1 MTVNL
6 PTAPLYNTKTCYF
19 RIFRWRQFSAPGTW
33 LSGRVAMTSVC
44 VLESLPR
51 FRPGTVVTKLH
62 SPSTSVP
69 KSSPWS
75 FLKGFPQ
82 IIITNCTVAL
92 MIAPAKV
99 YPPSPSTQLS
109 CYMISCILAKFWR
122 YHRTG
127 SYPLKK
133 LSSVC
138 YIFVKWSWERYTWVN
153 NSWEK
158 ETVGKYWITEEEI
171 IIIEEDMKIDCLW
184 KWKGRGVKG
193 THGEIKEE
201 TWKLVHSRHS
211 EIVHLYCD
219 IYLYFTYLSVVL
231 TRRFPFIL

>member
-1 MTVNL
+1 MPGSPTV
-6 PTAPLYNTKTCYF
+6 CYDV
-19 RIFRWRQFSAPGTW
+19 S
-33 LSGRVAMTSVC
+33 C

-51 FRPGTVVTKLH
+51 FRPGPVVTKLH

-69 KSSPWS
+69 NSSP
-75 FLKGFPQ
+75 LKFSSNHRHLRTLKC
-82 IIITNCTVAL
+82 I
-92 MIAPAKV
+92 
-99 YPPSPSTQLS
+99 PPPSTQLS

-171 IIIEEDMKIDCLW
+171 ILIEEDMKIDCLW
-184 KWKGRGVKG
+184 KWKGRGVNLRERTGK
-193 THGEIKEE
+193 
-201 TWKLVHSRHS
+201 
-211 EIVHLYCD
+211 
-219 IYLYFTYLSVVL
+219 
-231 TRRFPFIL
+231 

>member
-1 MTVNL
+1 MHL
-6 PTAPLYNTKTCYF
+6 
-19 RIFRWRQFSAPGTW
+19 APGSPAALLWHQFVYLNRCQGSDQAPSSPNFT
-33 LSGRVAMTSVC
+33 LPQPQYQNQA
-44 VLESLPR
+44 LEVSWKVFL
-51 FRPGTVVTKLH
+51 
-62 SPSTSVP
+62 
-69 KSSPWS
+69 KSSSP
-75 FLKGFPQ
+75 
-82 IIITNCTVAL
+82 IAL
-92 MIAPAKV
+92 MIAPVKV
-99 YPPSPSTQLS
+99 PTPSTQLS

-171 IIIEEDMKIDCLW
+171 ILIEEDMKIDCLW

>member
-6 PTAPLYNTKTCYF
+6 PTAPLYNTKTCFF
-19 RIFRWRQFSAPGTW
+19 RIFIWRQFSAPGTW

-44 VLESLPR
+44 VLR

-99 YPPSPSTQLS
+99 YPPPFNSVELLHDIVHSREILTLS
-109 CYMISCILAKFWR
+109 
-122 YHRTG
+122 

-171 IIIEEDMKIDCLW
+171 ILIEEDMKIDCLW

>member
-1 MTVNL
+1 MPEKNWKWRLISLQL
-6 PTAPLYNTKTCYF
+6 PYITLKLV
-19 RIFRWRQFSAPGTW
+19 FSGFFDDVSLVHLAPGSPAALLWHQFVYLGSDQAPSSPNFT
-33 LSGRVAMTSVC
+33 LPQPQYQNQA
-44 VLESLPR
+44 LEVSWKVFL
-51 FRPGTVVTKLH
+51 
-62 SPSTSVP
+62 
-69 KSSPWS
+69 KSSSPIAQLHWWS
-75 FLKGFPQ
+75 PQLKC
-82 IIITNCTVAL
+82 I
-92 MIAPAKV
+92 
-99 YPPSPSTQLS
+99 PPPFNSVELLHDIVHSREILTLS
-109 CYMISCILAKFWR
+109 
-122 YHRTG
+122 

-171 IIIEEDMKIDCLW
+171 ILIEEDMKIDCLW

>member
-1 MTVNL
+1 MHL
-6 PTAPLYNTKTCYF
+6 
-19 RIFRWRQFSAPGTW
+19 APGSPAALLWHQFLYLNRCQGSDQAPSSPNFT
-33 LSGRVAMTSVC
+33 LPQPQYQNQA
-44 VLESLPR
+44 LEVSWKVFL
-51 FRPGTVVTKLH
+51 
-62 SPSTSVP
+62 
-69 KSSPWS
+69 KSSSP
-75 FLKGFPQ
+75 
-82 IIITNCTVAL
+82 IAL
-92 MIAPAKV
+92 MIAPVKV
-99 YPPSPSTQLS
+99 YPPPPPSTQLS

-171 IIIEEDMKIDCLW
+171 ILIEEDMKIDCLW

-219 IYLYFTYLSVVL
+219 IYLYFTYMYLSVVL

>member
-1 MTVNL
+1 MHL
-6 PTAPLYNTKTCYF
+6 
-19 RIFRWRQFSAPGTW
+19 APGSPAALLWHQFVYLNRCQSSDQAPSSPNFT
-33 LSGRVAMTSVC
+33 LPQPQYQTQA
-44 VLESLPR
+44 LEVSWKVFL
-51 FRPGTVVTKLH
+51 
-62 SPSTSVP
+62 
-69 KSSPWS
+69 KSSSP
-75 FLKGFPQ
+75 
-82 IIITNCTVAL
+82 IAL
-92 MIAPAKV
+92 MIAPVKV
-99 YPPSPSTQLS
+99 YPPPPSTQLS

-171 IIIEEDMKIDCLW
+171 ILIEEDMKIDCLW